1 MKERLEKLELLYME
15 QEQTLETLSQ
25 QVYLQQQEI
34 TRALREIERLNDKLK
49 ALEPALVGNAADEPP
64 PPHY

>member
-1 MKERLEKLELLYME
+1 MQERLEKLELLFME
-15 QEQTLETLSQ
+15 QEQTLEALSQ

-34 TRALREIERLNDKLK
+34 RRALQEIERLHDKLK
-49 ALEPALVGNAADEPP
+49 ALQPTLLGNPADEPP

>member
-1 MKERLEKLELLYME
+1 MEARLEKLELLFME
-15 QEQTLETLSQ
+15 QEQMLEALSQ

-34 TRALREIERLNDKLK
+34 RHAMLEIGRLGDKLK

>member
-1 MKERLEKLELLYME
+1 MEERLEKLELLFME
-15 QEQTLETLSQ
+15 QEQAIEALSQ

-34 TRALREIERLNDKLK
+34 RRALQEIEHLNDKIR
-49 ALEPALVGNAADEPP
+49 ALQPALLGNATDEPP

>member
-1 MKERLEKLELLYME
+1 ME
-15 QEQTLETLSQ
+15 QEQTLEALSQ

-34 TRALREIERLNDKLK
+34 RRALQEIERLNDKLK